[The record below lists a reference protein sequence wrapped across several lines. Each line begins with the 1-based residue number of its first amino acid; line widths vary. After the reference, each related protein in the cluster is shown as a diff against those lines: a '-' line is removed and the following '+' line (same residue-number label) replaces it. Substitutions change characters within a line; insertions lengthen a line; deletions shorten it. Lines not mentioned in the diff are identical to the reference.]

1 MSLCPLC
8 NHIREQN
15 IQCSCGNT
23 MRDSGPVTDYY
34 GPYSPYFNLEFES
47 HVCHHLFACPE
58 CGQDMVV
65 GIPLEESP

>member
-1 MSLCPLC
+1 
-8 NHIREQN
+8 
-15 IQCSCGNT
+15 
-23 MRDSGPVTDYY
+23 MRDDGPVTDYY